1 MFSYHLI
8 MKSIHILTYILFL
21 TLLTESCK
29 TTSMKTIIN
38 TPNAPAP
45 IGPYNQAVLSG
56 NTLYVSGAI
65 AIEVSSGNM
74 IQTDIEAET
83 HQAMKNLGEI
93 LKAANMDYSNIV
105 KSTIFVT
112 DLGNFAK
119 INAVYGS
126 YFKSDFPARETVQV
140 SALPKG
146 ANVEISGIA
155 VK

>member
-1 MFSYHLI
+1 
-8 MKSIHILTYILFL
+8 
-21 TLLTESCK
+21 
-29 TTSMKTIIN
+29 MKTIIN

-65 AIEVSSGNM
+65 AIDPKNGDM

-83 HQAMKNLGEI
+83 HQVMKNLGEI
-93 LKAANMDYSNIV
+93 LKAANMDYTNIV
-105 KSTIFVT
+105 KTTIFVT
-112 DLGNFAK
+112 DLGNFVK
-119 INAVYGS
+119 INGVYGS
-126 YFKSDFPARETVQV
+126 YFKADFPARETVQV

-146 ANVEISGIA
+146 ANVEISVIA

>member
-146 ANVEISGIA
+146 ANVEISVIA

>member
-1 MFSYHLI
+1 

-29 TTSMKTIIN
+29 TTSMKIIIN

-65 AIEVSSGNM
+65 AIEVSSDNM

-119 INAVYGS
+119 INAVYAS
-126 YFKSDFPARETVQV
+126 YFKTDFPARETVQV

-146 ANVEISGIA
+146 ANVEISVIA

>member
-1 MFSYHLI
+1 
-8 MKSIHILTYILFL
+8 
-21 TLLTESCK
+21 
-29 TTSMKTIIN
+29 MKTIIN

-126 YFKSDFPARETVQV
+126 YFRSDFPARETVQV

-146 ANVEISGIA
+146 ANVEISVIA

>member
-1 MFSYHLI
+1 MIVRNSVFIITLALFSCQSANQKN
-8 MKSIHILTYILFL
+8 MTKS
-21 TLLTESCK
+21 
-29 TTSMKTIIN
+29 IIN

-74 IQTDIEAET
+74 VQTDIEAET
-83 HQAMKNLGEI
+83 HQVMKNLGEI
-93 LKAANMDYSNIV
+93 LKASSMDYSNIV

-119 INAVYGS
+119 INSVYGS
-126 YFKSDFPARETVQV
+126 YFSKDFPARETVQV

-146 ANVEISGIA
+146 ANVEISVIA

>member
-1 MFSYHLI
+1 
-8 MKSIHILTYILFL
+8 
-21 TLLTESCK
+21 
-29 TTSMKTIIN
+29 MKTIIN

-83 HQAMKNLGEI
+83 HQVMKNLGEI

-126 YFKSDFPARETVQV
+126 YFKTDFPARETVQV

-146 ANVEISGIA
+146 ANVEISVIA

>member
-1 MFSYHLI
+1 
-8 MKSIHILTYILFL
+8 
-21 TLLTESCK
+21 
-29 TTSMKTIIN
+29 MKTIIN

-146 ANVEISGIA
+146 ANVEISVIA

>member
-1 MFSYHLI
+1 
-8 MKSIHILTYILFL
+8 
-21 TLLTESCK
+21 
-29 TTSMKTIIN
+29 MKTIIN

-65 AIEVSSGNM
+65 AIEFSSGNM

-146 ANVEISGIA
+146 ANVEISVIA

>member
-1 MFSYHLI
+1 MKNIASILVLI
-8 MKSIHILTYILFL
+8 LISCQSINKKNMTKS
-21 TLLTESCK
+21 
-29 TTSMKTIIN
+29 IIN

-65 AIEVSSGNM
+65 AIEVSSGHM

-83 HQAMKNLGEI
+83 HQVMKNLGEI

-140 SALPKG
+140 SALPKA
-146 ANVEISGIA
+146 ANVEISVIA